1 MKRIKESIRKF
12 KDSNYMVSEI
22 VGTALILIIAV
33 AAISSLYSTVLS
45 YPSPSDPSFVN
56 LVGMVEGNNII
67 IEHRGGDALS
77 LGTKVRIEI
86 GDDTKEF
93 TVVEYLDDKAK
104 ENNQWNIGERLVY
117 EYDNYSPRCSEA
129 EITVIDESNTII
141 MKGTLDIS

>member
-1 MKRIKESIRKF
+1 MKRIKESIKKF
-12 KDSNYMVSEI
+12 KDSKDMVSEI

-77 LGTKVRIEI
+77 LGTKVRINI
-86 GDDTKEF
+86 GEETIEF
-93 TVVEYLDDKAK
+93 IIADVDYLDDKAK
-104 ENNQWNIGERLVY
+104 ENNQWNIGERFVY
-117 EYDNYSPRCSEA
+117 PYSLGCSEV